1 MRTSTEALFMQTN
14 HHSNLSHAE
23 SPRLREDTTPWGVGK
38 RGGTLAANEK
48 NQAHKLSS
56 SAAGKRAPR
65 RASPSSLPYS
75 SATHVVHAPKDNNRP
90 GRSTLRARVSSA
102 GCAERGEEGEQCG
115 GTFKAAR
122 SNKAHHRH
130 QTRATQN
137 SLPPPVLR
145 EGQRQKA
152 VTR

>member
-115 GTFKAAR
+115 GTFKAVIKRTTDTKQEPHKTRFHRQCSAKAR
-122 SNKAHHRH
+122 DKK
-130 QTRATQN
+130 Q
-137 SLPPPVLR
+137 
-145 EGQRQKA
+145 
-152 VTR
+152 